1 MAIGLPARPFR
12 GTPNLLGGN
21 HTGNCFTTYGAT
33 LTEGLLLS
41 VFPMVKKV
49 WSREWGA
56 AIPG

>member
-21 HTGNCFTTYGAT
+21 HTGYCFATYGAT
-33 LTEGLLLS
+33 VTEGLLLS

-49 WSREWGA
+49 WSRVWRA